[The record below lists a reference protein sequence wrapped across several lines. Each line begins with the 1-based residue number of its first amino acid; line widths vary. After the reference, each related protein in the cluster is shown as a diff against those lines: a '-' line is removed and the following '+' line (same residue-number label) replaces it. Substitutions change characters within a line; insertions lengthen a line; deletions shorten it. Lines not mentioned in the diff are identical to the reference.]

1 MGLLTV
7 ADVVRRTAAFLAERG
22 SSSARLDADLLV
34 ARALGVDRL
43 ALYTGHDRPMVES
56 ELAAARELVARR
68 GRREPMAYILGEQG
82 FRRLVL
88 GVGPAVLVPRPET
101 ETLVEWVLGVAPEG
115 AAVLDWGT
123 GSGAIALALATERPD
138 LRVTAVDSSEDALVI
153 ARENADRA
161 GAAVEILRSD
171 GFAALG
177 GRRFAVVAANPP
189 YLSEAEMDDAQPE
202 LAFEPRGAL
211 VGGPAGDEVLAR
223 IAREAPAHL
232 EPGGALVCEIGA
244 GQAAVVRGHME
255 AAGLR
260 GVEVRRDLAGL
271 DRVVMG
277 RAPGG

>member
-7 ADVVRRTAAFLAERG
+7 AEVVRRTAAFLAERG
-22 SSSARLDADLLV
+22 SPSARLDADLLV
-34 ARALGVDRL
+34 AHALGVDRL
-43 ALYTGHDRPMVES
+43 ALYTGHDRPLVES

-68 GRREPMAYILGEQG
+68 GRREPMAYILGERG
-82 FRRLVL
+82 FRGLVL
-88 GVGPAVLVPRPET
+88 RVGPGVLVPRPET
-101 ETLVEWVLGVAPEG
+101 ETLVEWVLEVAPEG

-123 GSGAIALALATERPD
+123 GSGAVALALATERPD
-138 LRVTAVDSSEDALVI
+138 LRVTAVDSSEEALAI
-153 ARENADRA
+153 ARENAERA

-189 YLSEAEMDDAQPE
+189 YLSEAEMAQASPE

-211 VGGPAGDEVLAR
+211 VGGPDGDEVLAR

-244 GQAAVVRGHME
+244 GQARAVRGHME

-260 GVEVRRDLAGL
+260 DVRVRRDLAGL